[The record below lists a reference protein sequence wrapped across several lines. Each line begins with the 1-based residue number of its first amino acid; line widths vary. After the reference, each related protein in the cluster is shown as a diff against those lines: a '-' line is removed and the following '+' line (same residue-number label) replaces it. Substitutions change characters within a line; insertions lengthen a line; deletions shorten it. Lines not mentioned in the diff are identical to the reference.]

1 MTVPSCTEERM
12 QREKILPPYTSCV
25 GFGFFLPSSSP
36 PLVREKQQVEV
47 HPSAL
52 LSPSNPMAWLSFA
65 LGSLGNPVEVIP
77 DRSQPQLLSTIL
89 ETCLRPP
96 TLPLKAPGRDIP
108 DGLAFPWS
116 APFIA
121 TAAAPGERNINKG
134 ARVPLT
140 VSSPDSLWSPFC

>member
-1 MTVPSCTEERM
+1 M
-12 QREKILPPYTSCV
+12 
-25 GFGFFLPSSSP
+25 
-36 PLVREKQQVEV
+36 

-65 LGSLGNPVEVIP
+65 LGSLGNPVEVIH
-77 DRSQPQLLSTIL
+77 DCSQPQLLLSTIL
-89 ETCLRPP
+89 ETCLRPSM
-96 TLPLKAPGRDIP
+96 LPLKAPGRDIP

-140 VSSPDSLWSPFC
+140 ASSSDSPWSPLC